1 MAKKRQNLD
10 LKNRNITYIE
20 NGITHEVIYLK
31 AATMTVDIKC
41 YENGNY
47 TKTITL
53 PFAHIPKK
61 IKSLINPLN

>member
-10 LKNRNITYIE
+10 LKNKNITYIE
-20 NGITHEVIYLK
+20 KGITHEVIYLK
-31 AATMTVDIKC
+31 ASSMTVDIKC

-53 PFAHIPKK
+53 PFAHVPKK